1 MSNPQLTLT
10 RYDIWDLN
18 NGNIPAFPVANPP
31 GWDDVSLYYAK
42 ALKEMGWQASP
53 DGNTD
58 VTSMWPYSDAP
69 NTYFFQAAMHWWPQ
83 YQGTPPAPYD
93 ERWSHCTHG
102 PASAEQ
108 YFLAWHRAFI
118 YFFEVIVRS
127 HVADLGGPANW
138 ALPYWNYSY
147 YDDSDP
153 SAPGAPWVRSN
164 LPWVFSQTQLP
175 DGSPNPLYIGDTS
188 KRGLQPDWP
197 GSAET
202 MFLETMT
209 PYYDQAYGF
218 AGFADFN
225 QTLDGQP
232 HGAVHVD
239 TGSGDQQVT
248 QGGWMTST
256 VTASFDPV
264 FWLHHSEIDRFW
276 AGWNAAGNATPT
288 DPTWLA
294 AQDDPLLATRW
305 NFWADGNLANKI
317 VVHPGQMVDPANL
330 AAPFPYSYGY
340 QNLPTIPAPTS
351 GTAQTAAAGVARATA
366 PAASGVARATAPAA
380 AGVARATAPAAAA
393 RPLTAR
399 SVLQASAAPAGGSAA
414 ELGQQPVTVPVPV
427 AAQAHTAAAQ
437 LAEAPSGAEPPR
449 VILRL
454 EGITADGPPGNYEI
468 YLNYPQA
475 DRGTAGSVPHYVG
488 LLAGFGADHH
498 HDHGDGG
505 GDDQHGLSA
514 RYDITAVV
522 AYLRTHGGW
531 DEAQA
536 SVTFVPA
543 ARPRA
548 GFQLMTSG
556 LRIASIT
563 IETR

>member
-1 MSNPQLTLT
+1 MTNPQLTLT

-18 NGNIPAFPVANPP
+18 NGNIAEFPVANPP

-42 ALKEMGWQASP
+42 ALKAMGWQQSP

-58 VTSMWPYSDAP
+58 VNSMWPYSDAP
-69 NTYFFQAAMHWWPQ
+69 DSYFFQAAMHWWPQ
-83 YQGTPPAPYD
+83 HQGTPPAPFNQ
-93 ERWSHCTHG
+93 RWSHCTHG

-118 YFFEVIVRS
+118 YFYEVIVRS
-127 HVADLGGPANW
+127 HVASLGGPVSW

-147 YDDSDP
+147 YDNSDA
-153 SAPGAPWVRSN
+153 SAAGAPWVRSN
-164 LPWVFSQTQLP
+164 LPWVFAQPQLP
-175 DGSPNPLYIGDTS
+175 DGSVNPLYIGDTG
-188 KRGLQPDWP
+188 KRGLQPVWP

-202 MFLETMT
+202 MFLETTT

-218 AGFADFN
+218 ADFMDFN

-256 VTASFDPV
+256 VTASFDPL

-276 AGWNAAGNATPT
+276 AGWNAAGNATPA
-288 DPTWLA
+288 DAGWLA
-294 AQDDPLLATRW
+294 AQDDPLAATRW
-305 NFWADGNLANKI
+305 NFWRDGNLASKI

-330 AAPFPYSYGY
+330 ADPFPYSYGY
-340 QNLPTIPAPTS
+340 QNLPVLPAPGTS
-351 GTAQTAAAGVARATA
+351 GAALAAGVPQTTTR
-366 PAASGVARATAPAA
+366 PAVAGR
-380 AGVARATAPAAAA
+380 
-393 RPLTAR
+393 
-399 SVLQASAAPAGGSAA
+399 VLQASAVPAGGGAV
-414 ELGQQPVTVPVPV
+414 ELGHEPVTASVPVPEQV
-427 AAQAHTAAAQ
+427 QAAAAR
-437 LAEAPSGAEPPR
+437 LAEVPSGAGSPR

-454 EGITADGPPGNYEI
+454 AGITADGPPGNYEI

-475 DRGTAGSVPHYVG
+475 DRGTAGSVPHYAG

-498 HDHGDGG
+498 HEHDDGG
-505 GDDQHGLSA
+505 DSDHGLSA
-514 RYDITAVV
+514 SYDITAIV

-531 DEAQA
+531 DEARA
-536 SVTFVPA
+536 SITFVPA

-548 GFQLMTSG
+548 GFELKTSG
-556 LRIASIT
+556 LRVASIT
-563 IETR
+563 IERT

>member
-1 MSNPQLTLT
+1 MTNPQLTLT

-18 NGNIPAFPVANPP
+18 HGNIPQFPVANPP

-42 ALKEMGWQASP
+42 ALIAMGWQASP
-53 DGNTD
+53 AGNTD

-83 YQGTPPAPYD
+83 YTGTPPAPYD
-93 ERWSHCTHG
+93 QRWSHCTHG

-127 HVADLGGPANW
+127 YVAELGGPATW

-164 LPWVFSQTQLP
+164 LPWVFSQAQLP
-175 DGSPNPLYIGDTS
+175 DGSVNPLYIADTA
-188 KRGLQPDWP
+188 KRGLQPTWP
-197 GSAET
+197 GQT
-202 MFLETMT
+202 DPMFLETTT
-209 PYYDQAYGF
+209 PYYNQAYGYPD
-218 AGFADFN
+218 FADFN

-232 HGAVHVD
+232 HGAVHDD
-239 TGSGDQQVT
+239 TGTGDLQVT
-248 QGGWMTST
+248 SGGWMTST

-276 AGWNAAGNATPT
+276 VGWNAAGNASPS
-288 DPTWLA
+288 DPTWLN
-294 AQDDPLLATRW
+294 AQDDPLLTTRW
-305 NFWADGNLANKI
+305 NFWSDGNLANTI

-330 AAPFPYSYGY
+330 TAPFPYSYEY
-340 QNLPTIPAPTS
+340 QNLPTIPAPATS
-351 GTAQTAAAGVARATA
+351 GAALAAQAVPQVVARTATAAGALPASAAAGGGAVELGREPVTA
-366 PAASGVARATAPAA
+366 AVPVHDQ
-380 AGVARATAPAAAA
+380 VQAAAA
-393 RPLTAR
+393 RLADLT
-399 SVLQASAAPAGGSAA
+399 
-414 ELGQQPVTVPVPV
+414 
-427 AAQAHTAAAQ
+427 
-437 LAEAPSGAEPPR
+437 SGAEPPH

-475 DRGTAGSVPHYVG
+475 DRQTAGSVPHYVG

-498 HDHGDGG
+498 HDHGGQD
-505 GDDQHGLSA
+505 DDQLPA
-514 RYDITAVV
+514 PEVDIGQQIGRHPDLAEALGGVV
-522 AYLRTHGGW
+522 DAGEHHVADEGKDDRVGVEGAEPAKSEPLQVEVHPPGG
-531 DEAQA
+531 E
-536 SVTFVPA
+536 
-543 ARPRA
+543 
-548 GFQLMTSG
+548 L
-556 LRIASIT
+556 
-563 IETR
+563 

>member
-218 AGFADFN
+218 ADFADFN

-366 PAASGVARATAPAA
+366 PAAS
-380 AGVARATAPAAAA
+380 GVARATAPAAAA

>member
-18 NGNIPAFPVANPP
+18 NGNIPVFPVADPP

-93 ERWSHCTHG
+93 QRWSHCTHG

-118 YFFEVIVRS
+118 YFFEVIVRF

-147 YDDSDP
+147 YDNSDP

-164 LPWVFSQTQLP
+164 LPWVFAQTQLP

-202 MFLETMT
+202 MFLETAT

-218 AGFADFN
+218 TDFGDFN
-225 QTLDGQP
+225 QTLDLQT

-276 AGWNAAGNATPT
+276 VGWNAADNATPT

-317 VVHPGQMVDPANL
+317 VVHPGQMIDPANL

-340 QNLPTIPAPTS
+340 QNLPTIPAPTTS
-351 GTAQTAAAGVARATA
+351 GTAQAAASAPKVAARSHAAGRVLQASSAPADGGAVELGHEPVTA
-366 PAASGVARATAPAA
+366 PVPLREQ
-380 AGVARATAPAAAA
+380 VQAAAA
-393 RPLTAR
+393 RLA
-399 SVLQASAAPAGGSAA
+399 QGSSDA
-414 ELGQQPVTVPVPV
+414 E
-427 AAQAHTAAAQ
+427 
-437 LAEAPSGAEPPR
+437 PR

-468 YLNYPQA
+468 YLNYPEA
-475 DRGTAGSVPHYVG
+475 DRATAGSVPHYVG

-498 HDHGDGG
+498 HDHGDGA
-505 GDDQHGLSA
+505 DDQHGLSA
-514 RYDITAVV
+514 GYDITAVV

-531 DEAQA
+531 GEAQA

-543 ARPRA
+543 SRPRA
-548 GFQLMTSG
+548 GFRLRTSG
-556 LRIASIT
+556 LHIGRIT
-563 IETR
+563 IETT

>member
-1 MSNPQLTLT
+1 MSNNQLTLT

-18 NGNIPAFPVANPP
+18 NGNIPSFPVANPP

-175 DGSPNPLYIGDTS
+175 DGSPNPLYIGDTN

-218 AGFADFN
+218 ADFADFN

-366 PAASGVARATAPAA
+366 PAA
-380 AGVARATAPAAAA
+380 AA

-475 DRGTAGSVPHYVG
+475 DRGTAGSVPHYAG

-505 GDDQHGLSA
+505 DGQHGLSA
-514 RYDITAVV
+514 SYDITAVV

-543 ARPRA
+543 SRPRA

>member
-1 MSNPQLTLT
+1 MTNPQLILT

-31 GWDDVSLYYAK
+31 GWDDVSLFYAK
-42 ALKEMGWQASP
+42 ALKAMGWQQSP

-58 VTSMWPYSDAP
+58 VNSMWPYSDAP
-69 NTYFFQAAMHWWPQ
+69 DSYFFQAAMHWWPQ
-83 YQGTPPAPYD
+83 HQGTPPAPYN

-118 YFFEVIVRS
+118 YFFEVIIRS
-127 HVADLGGPANW
+127 HVATLGGPATW
-138 ALPYWNYSY
+138 ALPYWNYSS
-147 YDDSDP
+147 YDNSDP
-153 SAPGAPWVRSN
+153 SAPAAPWVRSN
-164 LPWVFSQTQLP
+164 LPWVFSQPQLP
-175 DGSPNPLYIGDTS
+175 DGSVNPLYIADTD

-202 MFLETMT
+202 MFLETTT
-209 PYYDQAYGF
+209 PDYSQAYGF
-218 AGFADFN
+218 TDFGDFN
-225 QTLDGQP
+225 QTLDNQP

-256 VTASFDPV
+256 VTASFDPI

-276 AGWNAAGNATPT
+276 AGWNAAGNATPA

-330 AAPFPYSYGY
+330 AAPFPYSYTY
-340 QNLPTIPAPTS
+340 QNLPLAPAQFTS
-351 GTAQTAAAGVARATA
+351 GAALAAASSPEV
-366 PAASGVARATAPAA
+366 
-380 AGVARATAPAAAA
+380 AA
-393 RPLTAR
+393 RSLAVGR
-399 SVLQASAAPAGGSAA
+399 VLQASAAPADGGAV
-414 ELGQQPVTVPVPV
+414 ELGHEPVTASVPVHEQV
-427 AAQAHTAAAQ
+427 QAAAAR
-437 LAEAPSGAEPPR
+437 LAQPSSGAEPPR

-468 YLNYPQA
+468 YLNYPEA
-475 DRGTAGSVPHYVG
+475 DRTTAGSVPHYAG

-498 HDHGDGG
+498 HDHGDGD
-505 GDDQHGLSA
+505 GDDSQHGLSA
-514 RYDITAVV
+514 SYDITPIV

-543 ARPRA
+543 SRPRA
-548 GFQLMTSG
+548 GFQLRTSG
-556 LRIASIT
+556 LHIERIT
-563 IETR
+563 IETT